1 MEEVVINLKS
11 IERLNK
17 LKDKSEVMSLLLSKS
32 CSYVN
37 NIKKVFQYPL
47 ILISSAL
54 VVVNSY
60 FKDDEMKQLKVVN
73 VTLNASSIFLLAIL
87 NNLKIAEQL
96 ENFKCKSQEFLELCH
111 LIDASILKEE
121 YEVENI
127 RQLQE
132 KYDVLTKYTLYD
144 SIPNSV
150 KNKVRNEYDNH
161 HLPLI
166 LEKISP
172 HNSINSV

>member
-17 LKDKSEVMSLLLSKS
+17 LKDKSEIMSLVLSKS

-37 NIKKVFQYPL
+37 NVQKVFKYPL

-60 FKDDEMKQLKVVN
+60 FKDDEMKQLKN
-73 VTLNASSIFLLAIL
+73 INIALNASSIFLLAIL

-96 ENFKCKSQEFLELCH
+96 ENFKNQSQLFLELCH
-111 LIDASILKEE
+111 LIDSSILKEE
-121 YEVENI
+121 YDVETI

-132 KYDVLTKYTLYD
+132 KYDVLMKYTLLD

-150 KNKVRNEYDNH
+150 KNKIRNEYDNH

-166 LEKISP
+166 LGKISF
-172 HNSINSV
+172 SVDSV